1 MYSILWGLYNIGGAH
16 RVEWGVSG
24 TQKFCIVF
32 CVDPSKPEL
41 RENAKL
47 AQMAVSATPATA
59 PKDRRA
65 PKPAKAATN
74 KRQCAVDDN
83 HEDATS
89 SSSRDPKMCVLH
101 ALHGGRSCLPRQETQ
116 ETISQP
122 ITSRTADHKS
132 YSRTVERFNPEQCA
146 PCTTRST
153 SQISTPNPSRLRTDP
168 HDNNNQ
174 PQTNPRKYS
183 RILQVQG
190 HQKIVL

>member
-1 MYSILWGLYNIGGAH
+1 MGRFWYSKILYRILCSPIQTGIA
-16 RVEWGVSG
+16 RKCKTG
-24 TQKFCIVF
+24 TNGRLS
-32 CVDPSKPEL
+32 DTSYGSKRP
-41 RENAKL
+41 
-47 AQMAVSATPATA
+47 
-59 PKDRRA
+59 A

-132 YSRTVERFNPEQCA
+132 YSRTVERFNQEQCA